1 MYSITEIL
9 IQLLFVVFVFNL
21 KIDMTRLKQ
30 YLSFFYENV
39 NELIL
44 FYYFICENN
53 PLLLNYLDDTT
64 LDNTKNTLQD
74 EDRTNEE
81 KQEKFEN
88 KYLEKF
94 KKFPNEFKFDEQE
107 LNEEKELSE
116 TIKDNFEKN
125 KFKSIQEIQEELFKI
140 ENIINNGGFR
150 EKLDDEND
158 SYTASIN
165 SNGIDLLLNY
175 FDLTDL
181 YEDEP
186 EEVVFEELY
195 EELLKKKEELLKKM
209 SELESMTMTDDE
221 VRLKAR
227 ESIVTKKLDK
237 FMDNYILEHTPLG
250 NIFMRYNNN
259 KKSFEYFSNNSI
271 PYRYLEPVGRK
282 YIMTYWC
289 KPIFFDIEEELK
301 KAEEKYDEKKR
312 EEELKI
318 EEEKKRSEEKSVNPK
333 NVFVKLKN
341 YNKNTKEQKLRPMKN
356 RSEKNIVLPPQIQ
369 KNLPDVNKMPEKQ
382 LLKENA
388 NRYTWEGRLT
398 NFCPLK
404 KIDKKVLDKK
414 LNMTYSEFK
423 KLQKEQQ
430 NKK

>member
-1 MYSITEIL
+1 MYNITEIL
-9 IQLLFVVFVFNL
+9 IQFLFVVFVFNL
-21 KIDMTRLKQ
+21 KIDINYLKQ

-53 PLLLNYLDDTT
+53 QLLLNYLDDTDIT
-64 LDNTKNTLQD
+64 LNTLLN
-74 EDRTNEE
+74 EDRTNDLKKTE
-81 KQEKFEN
+81 EKFEN

-94 KKFPNEFKFDEQE
+94 KKFPNEFIFDEQE
-107 LNEEKELSE
+107 LNKEKELSE
-116 TIKDNFEKN
+116 TIKVNFEKN
-125 KFKSIQEIQEELFKI
+125 KFESIQEIQEELSKI

-150 EKLDDEND
+150 EKLNDEND

-165 SNGIDLLLNY
+165 SNEIDLLLNY
-175 FDLTDL
+175 FDLTHL

-195 EELLKKKEELLKKM
+195 EELLKKKEELLKEM
-209 SELESMTMTDDE
+209 LEQETMTMTEDE
-221 VRLKAR
+221 ARLKAR
-227 ESIVTKKLDK
+227 DTIVTKKLDK

-250 NIFMRYNNN
+250 NIFMRYNND

-282 YIMTYWC
+282 YVMTYWC

-333 NVFVKLKN
+333 KVFVKLKN

-356 RSEKNIVLPPQIQ
+356 RSEKNIALPPQIQ
-369 KNLPDVNKMPEKQ
+369 NNLPDVNKMPEKQ